1 MDVEFD
7 DLQGSSPSQSLIA
20 KKFKPEKDALTSDL
34 ADSTAVLVSMDSA
47 NDVKTSTSGSNYSV
61 DHNGSASDLSF
72 QDDAI
77 DDVDDYVD
85 DDDVSDYDN
94 NDEFFCDD
102 DDDDDDYL
110 KLQAQFDNVD
120 LPPGVEASV
129 PWLQEPIPSEKPPAV
144 GTSTSSGTEASS
156 SSKAVSSSTDKKE
169 EEMDDVLRKLMYFKQ
184 FDTVPDCSDHH
195 YLDLKASG
203 RQPSKSWVKK
213 IQDEWKI
220 LEQNLP
226 ETIFVRAYESRMDL
240 LRAVIIGPSGTPYH
254 DGLFVFD
261 VVFPAS
267 YPSEP
272 PMVHYH
278 SSGFRLNPNL
288 YECGKVCL
296 SLLNTWTGGR
306 DEMWLPN
313 KSTMLQVLVSIQA
326 LILNAEPF
334 FNEPGYEK
342 TYKGQEGRK
351 RSKEYSEDIFIKSL
365 KKMMYTIRNPPQHF
379 EDLVSGHFR
388 VRAYDIIR
396 ACKAYVDGAEVACCV
411 KKWLEEGDNAPK
423 PGSPNFKAEVAKM
436 MKPLIKYFINN
447 GSKDCEKFLN

>member
-1 MDVEFD
+1 M
-7 DLQGSSPSQSLIA
+7 
-20 KKFKPEKDALTSDL
+20 TSDL

-203 RQPSKSWVKK
+203 RQVMTYEALTW
-213 IQDEWKI
+213 IF
-220 LEQNLP
+220 LP
-226 ETIFVRAYESRMDL
+226 Y
-240 LRAVIIGPSGTPYH
+240 
-254 DGLFVFD
+254 
-261 VVFPAS
+261 
-267 YPSEP
+267 
-272 PMVHYH
+272 
-278 SSGFRLNPNL
+278 
-288 YECGKVCL
+288 
-296 SLLNTWTGGR
+296 
-306 DEMWLPN
+306 
-313 KSTMLQVLVSIQA
+313 
-326 LILNAEPF
+326 
-334 FNEPGYEK
+334 
-342 TYKGQEGRK
+342 
-351 RSKEYSEDIFIKSL
+351 
-365 KKMMYTIRNPPQHF
+365 
-379 EDLVSGHFR
+379 
-388 VRAYDIIR
+388 
-396 ACKAYVDGAEVACCV
+396 
-411 KKWLEEGDNAPK
+411 
-423 PGSPNFKAEVAKM
+423 
-436 MKPLIKYFINN
+436 MKQ
-447 GSKDCEKFLN
+447 